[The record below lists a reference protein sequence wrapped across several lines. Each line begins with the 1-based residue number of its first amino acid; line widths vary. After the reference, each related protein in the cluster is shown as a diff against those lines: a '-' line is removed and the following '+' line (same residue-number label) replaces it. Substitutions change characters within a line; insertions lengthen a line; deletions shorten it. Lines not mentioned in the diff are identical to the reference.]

1 MNETIFKSFFET
13 KKSTKKWLFL
23 PLSLLLHGLVI
34 GAVLMVPLMTADTGM
49 PDLKIQNVLMVA
61 PPTSPSAPPAAARA
75 RTSSRGSKK
84 KIEKKKESKPISA
97 SRFVAPVEVPSD
109 IIEESIEDWGIDGGM
124 EGGVPGGV
132 EGGVP
137 GGIIGSLVAGPD
149 ASDTSVQR
157 LTTFQKPKLLKKVQP
172 QYPPT
177 CLRAHLQG
185 TVIVEAVTDIYG
197 RVIKVRIISGHPL
210 FKNAAIEAVQK
221 WVYEPYIINGIP
233 KPVVFTVSVHFR
245 LGGVN

>member
-1 MNETIFKSFFET
+1 MNETIFKSFTEP
-13 KKSTKKWLFL
+13 KKPTKKWLFL

-34 GAVLMVPLMTADTGM
+34 SAVIMVPLITADTGM
-49 PDLKIQNVLMVA
+49 PALRIHSVLMVA

-75 RTSSRGSKK
+75 RTGSRSTKK
-84 KIEKKKESKPISA
+84 KTEKKEEPRPVTDG
-97 SRFVAPVEVPSD
+97 RFVAPVEVPSD
-109 IIEESIEDWGIDGGM
+109 ITEESIEDWGIDGGM
-124 EGGVPGGV
+124 EGGVPGGM

-149 ASDTSVQR
+149 ASDMSVQR
-157 LTTFQKPKLLKKVQP
+157 LTTFQKPKLIKKVNP

-177 CLRAHLQG
+177 CLRAHLKG
-185 TVIVEAVTDIYG
+185 TVIIEAVTDIYG
-197 RVIKVRIISGHPL
+197 RVIKVRVISGHPL
-210 FKNAAIEAVQK
+210 FKSAAIEAVQK